1 MRRSVRYLIAC
12 AASSVGAV
20 ASLVTGLLVGRFA
33 VEIGIANGFVTAVT
47 ISMLGVVAIPAYVV
61 KKLLVDYW

>member
-12 AASSVGAV
+12 VASSVGAV

-61 KKLLVDYW
+61 KRLLVDYW

>member
-12 AASSVGAV
+12 VASSVGAV
-20 ASLVTGLLVGRFA
+20 GSLVTGLLVGRFA